1 MNWEEYKKQMEE
13 EREHHLRFRER
24 MNRWSCYVGTL
35 MMLFVAACMT
45 YAYFVQGKADVFQPM
60 IYFWIG
66 SGVSVWLWMRTR
78 RNDRKI
84 AEMERKAGAK

>member
-13 EREHHLRFRER
+13 QRERHLRCREK
-24 MNRWSCYVGTL
+24 MNRWSCYAMTL
-35 MMLFVAACMT
+35 GMLFVACGMT
-45 YAYFVQGKADVFQPM
+45 YAYFVQGKEYVFQPM

-66 SGVSVWLWMRTR
+66 SGVSVWLWMQTR

-84 AEMERKAGAK
+84 AEMERKAGAE